1 MYVKNRK
8 FQSEKKFHEIALGK
22 KPLKRTDH
30 VVIDA
35 SYLHMRIP
43 YILKIEI
50 MCIRVRTSA

>member
-35 SYLHMRIP
+35 SFLHMRIP

-50 MCIRVRTSA
+50 MCIRTSA

>member
-1 MYVKNRK
+1 MYICEKPTVSVR
-8 FQSEKKFHEIALGK
+8 KKFHEIALGK

-50 MCIRVRTSA
+50 MCIRTSA